1 MKHIYNIIFATMLCW
16 TPAMSST
23 PLEAASSEASTP
35 LAIAE
40 MYIQNVMDELEAQL
54 GEDVDAL
61 VGYYRTFCKKD
72 ASGAQVTSQ
81 CGTDQATNENE
92 TKSVIIDYIT
102 GGWYPITQ
110 IAPERSNLASSAD
123 LAVAFDLLDK
133 EVNGL
138 NPNGIAT
145 NAFDDKLCIE
155 VHFKNTDEVE
165 FALPLFSDKTL
176 VFCAT
181 TLESGELINLKHV
194 GTNAPNPDSQHLQ
207 PGDWR
212 CFNPHKGF
220 LNGGQAFGYDDTDA
234 DDSTPPTRAT
244 AIIDGFLQGCID
256 QVTIN
261 IE

>member
-16 TPAMSST
+16 TPAMSTT
-23 PLEAASSEASTP
+23 PLEAAGDEASTS

-40 MYIQNVMDELEAQL
+40 THIQNVMDDLEVQL
-54 GEDVDAL
+54 GRDTDAL

-72 ASGAQVTSQ
+72 VSGALVLSQ
-81 CGTDQATNENE
+81 CGDDQATNENE
-92 TKSVIIDYIT
+92 TKSVIIDYVT
-102 GGWYPITQ
+102 GGWYPINE

-123 LAVAFDLLDK
+123 LEVAFDLLDK
-133 EVNGL
+133 EANGL
-138 NPNGIAT
+138 NPNGIPT

-165 FALPLFSDKTL
+165 FALPLYSDKTL

-181 TLESGELINLKHV
+181 TLESGELVNLKHV
-194 GTNAPNPDSQHLQ
+194 GTNAPEPNSQHLQ

-212 CFNPHKGF
+212 CFNPHNGF

-234 DDSTPPTRAT
+234 DPSTVPTRAT